1 MDSIIKSILD
11 TDLYKLSMSYAYMKL
26 YPEAEGVFEFC
37 DRNKV
42 RRTQSD
48 VEQIIQYL
56 KNRIFVLNLTE

>member
-1 MDSIIKSILD
+1 MGVIKSILD

-42 RRTQSD
+42 AN
-48 VEQIIQYL
+48 
-56 KNRIFVLNLTE
+56 K